1 MEINNIR
8 LIGYDLLTENVNYLR
23 KGVISLLLAQ
33 RPEKQAYMS
42 AKDMCKKLIFNQD
55 VAKINYMPIDILIK
69 ENIEAYMHFL
79 E

>member
-1 MEINNIR
+1 
-8 LIGYDLLTENVNYLR
+8 
-23 KGVISLLLAQ
+23 
-33 RPEKQAYMS
+33 MS

-69 ENIEAYMHFL
+69 ENIDAYIHFL